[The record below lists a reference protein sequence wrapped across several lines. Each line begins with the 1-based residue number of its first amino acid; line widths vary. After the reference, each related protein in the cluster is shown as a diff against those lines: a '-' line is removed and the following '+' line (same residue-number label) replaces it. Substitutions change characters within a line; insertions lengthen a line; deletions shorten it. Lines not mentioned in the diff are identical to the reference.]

1 MNRTL
6 IKKLILIL
14 LGNFI
19 LAFGVNCF
27 MVSTGIIMGGATG
40 IGLAVNK
47 FTLSL
52 IHI

>member
-27 MVSTGIIMGGATG
+27 MVSTGSIMAFFRSLGGS
-40 IGLAVNK
+40 IEIKLPVP
-47 FTLSL
+47 
-52 IHI
+52 

>member
-40 IGLAVNK
+40 IGLP
-47 FTLSL
+47 L
-52 IHI
+52 INLPASI